1 MTSGGTLRALVSSRE
16 FRGLWIGSTVST
28 AGDQLAVVALSLI
41 VYERT
46 GSPAWTALTWS
57 LSLLPPLISG
67 PMLGWLADRYP
78 RRTVMIICAW
88 LQAALVTLM
97 ALPFMPLWAMVVL
110 LVAVQMVASPFL
122 AAQEAS
128 LPSVLPDSRYDDGV
142 ALFGTSVDV
151 AQMVGLAAAG
161 FLVSGAG
168 PSVAL
173 AIDAGTFVL
182 VAILVHTSVLH
193 RPAADPLRNRSADHP
208 ADEPRSGGV
217 FTLLVTEPRLRS
229 LMGMRLLAGLAM
241 APEGLAV
248 PLAASL
254 NAVWAV
260 GLILAIEPAA
270 NVLGVAV
277 LFRLVR
283 DPAKR
288 ERLIGPLA
296 ILSLAPLVLFIF
308 NPNLTWTVT
317 LLVIAG
323 MAGAYHTPAR
333 SAWMRI
339 MPDAYRGRASGI
351 GRAALRSSQAGG
363 MATAGVVAHGIGSV
377 TATIAGAGGIGLL
390 LAAQA
395 AVAWRRARAR
405 NDPKVVAT

>member
-1 MTSGGTLRALVSSRE
+1 MTSGGTVRALVGNRE

-28 AGDQLAVVALSLI
+28 VGDQLAAVALSLL
-41 VYERT
+41 VFERT
-46 GSPAWTALTWS
+46 QSAAWTALTWS
-57 LSLLPPLISG
+57 LTLFPPLISG
-67 PMLGWLADRYP
+67 PLLGWLADRYP
-78 RRTVMIICAW
+78 RRTVMVWCAW
-88 LQAALVTLM
+88 LQAALVGLM
-97 ALPFMPLWAMVVL
+97 AVPGVPLWLMIVL
-110 LVAVQMVASPFL
+110 LVVVLMISSPFL

-128 LPSVLPDSRYDDGV
+128 LPHVLPDKRYDDGV

-151 AQMVGLAAAG
+151 AQMAGLAAAG
-161 FLVSGAG
+161 FLVTGTSAN
-168 PSVAL
+168 VAL
-173 AIDAGTFVL
+173 AIDAATFVWVAVL
-182 VAILVHTSVLH
+182 VQLSVKH
-193 RPAADPLRNRSADHP
+193 RPAADP
-208 ADEPRSGGV
+208 GGTSRDPEGPKGA

-241 APEGLAV
+241 VPEGLAV

-254 NAVWAV
+254 DAVWAV

-277 LFRLVR
+277 LFRVVR

-296 ILSLAPLVLFIF
+296 ILSLAPLVMFAL
-308 NPNLTWTVT
+308 NPNLTWTIA

-339 MPDAYRGRASGI
+339 LPDAYRGRAYGI
-351 GRAALRSSQAGG
+351 GRAALRSSQGGG
-363 MATAGVVAHGIGSV
+363 MALAGVVAHSIGSV

-390 LAAQA
+390 LATQA
-395 AVAWRRARAR
+395 TVAWRRARTR
-405 NDPKVVAT
+405 NDPKAVAI

>member
-1 MTSGGTLRALVSSRE
+1 MTSGGTIRALVGNRE
-16 FRGLWIGSTVST
+16 FRGMWIGSTVST
-28 AGDQLAVVALSLI
+28 VGDQLAAVALSLL
-41 VYERT
+41 VFERT
-46 GSPAWTALTWS
+46 QSAAWTALTWS
-57 LSLLPPLISG
+57 LTLFPPLVSG
-67 PMLGWLADRYP
+67 PLLGWVADRFP
-78 RRTVMIICAW
+78 RRTVMVWCAW
-88 LQAALVTLM
+88 LQAALVGLM
-97 ALPFMPLWAMVVL
+97 AIPGAPLWLMIVL
-110 LVAVQMVASPFL
+110 LVLVLMISSPFL

-128 LPSVLPDSRYDDGV
+128 LPHVLPDKRYDDGV

-161 FLVSGAG
+161 FLVTNAGAG
-168 PSVAL
+168 VAL
-173 AIDAGTFVL
+173 AIDAASFVW
-182 VAILVHTSVLH
+182 VAILVQLSVKH
-193 RPAADPLRNRSADHP
+193 RPAADPRGAKRDPEGPKGA
-208 ADEPRSGGV
+208 

-241 APEGLAV
+241 VPEGLAV

-254 NAVWAV
+254 DAVWAV

-296 ILSLAPLVLFIF
+296 ILSLAPLVMFALH
-308 NPNLTWTVT
+308 PNLTWTIA

-339 MPDAYRGRASGI
+339 LPDAYRGRAYGI
-351 GRAALRSSQAGG
+351 GRAALRSSQGGG
-363 MATAGVVAHGIGSV
+363 MALAGVVAHSIGSV

-390 LAAQA
+390 LATQA
-395 AVAWRRARAR
+395 TVAWRRARTR
-405 NDPKVVAT
+405 NDPKAVAI

>member
-1 MTSGGTLRALVSSRE
+1 MGNRE
-16 FRGLWIGSTVST
+16 FRGMWIGSTAST
-28 AGDQLAVVALSLI
+28 FGDQLAAVALSLL

-57 LSLLPPLISG
+57 LTLLPSLVSG
-67 PMLGWLADRYP
+67 PLLGWIADRYP
-78 RRTVMIICAW
+78 RRTVMVCCAW
-88 LQAALVTLM
+88 LQAALIGLM
-97 ALPFMPLWAMVVL
+97 ALPGAPLWLMIVL
-110 LVAVQMVASPFL
+110 LVLVLMVASPFL

-128 LPSVLPDSRYDDGV
+128 LPAVLPDKRYDDGV
-142 ALFGTSVDV
+142 ALFGTSTDV
-151 AQMVGLAAAG
+151 AQMAGLAAAG
-161 FLVSGAG
+161 FLVTGLGAH
-168 PSVAL
+168 VAL
-173 AIDAGTFVL
+173 AIDAVTFVL
-182 VAILVHTSVLH
+182 VAVLVQFSVRH
-193 RPAADPLRNRSADHP
+193 RPAAA
-208 ADEPRSGGV
+208 PRGAEVREAEDGKGA

-229 LMGMRLLAGLAM
+229 LMGMRLLAGIAM
-241 APEGLAV
+241 VPEGLAV

-254 NAVWAV
+254 DAVWAV

-296 ILSLAPLVLFIF
+296 VLSLAPLVMFAL
-308 NPNLTWTVT
+308 NPNLTWTIA

-339 MPDAYRGRASGI
+339 LPDAYRGRAYGI
-351 GRAALRSSQAGG
+351 ARTALRSSQGGG
-363 MATAGVVAHGIGSV
+363 MAVAGVVAHAIGSV
-377 TATIAGAGGIGLL
+377 TATVAGAGAIGVL
-390 LAAQA
+390 LAGHAT
-395 AVAWRRARAR
+395 VAWNRARAKA
-405 NDPKVVAT
+405 DPNAVIT

>member
-1 MTSGGTLRALVSSRE
+1 MTSGGTVRALVGNRE
-16 FRGLWIGSTVST
+16 FRGMWIGSTVST
-28 AGDQLAVVALSLI
+28 VGDQLAAVALSLL
-41 VYERT
+41 VFERT
-46 GSPAWTALTWS
+46 QSPAWTALTWS
-57 LSLLPPLISG
+57 LTLFPPLVSG
-67 PMLGWLADRYP
+67 PLLGWLADRFP
-78 RRTVMIICAW
+78 RRTVMVWCAW
-88 LQAALVTLM
+88 LQAALVGLM
-97 ALPFMPLWAMVVL
+97 ALPGAPLWLMIVL
-110 LVAVQMVASPFL
+110 LVLVLMISSPFL

-128 LPSVLPDSRYDDGV
+128 LPHVLPEKRYDDGV

-151 AQMVGLAAAG
+151 AQMAGLAAAG
-161 FLVSGAG
+161 FLVTGAG
-168 PSVAL
+168 ANVAL
-173 AIDAGTFVL
+173 AVDAATFVW
-182 VAILVHTSVLH
+182 VAILVQLSVKH
-193 RPAADPLRNRSADHP
+193 RPAADPRGAKRDPEGPKGAF
-208 ADEPRSGGV
+208 R
-217 FTLLVTEPRLRS
+217 LLVTEPRLRS

-241 APEGLAV
+241 VPEGLAV

-254 NAVWAV
+254 DAVWSV

-296 ILSLAPLVLFIF
+296 ILSLAPLVMFALD
-308 NPNLTWTVT
+308 PNLTWTIV

-339 MPDAYRGRASGI
+339 LPDAYRGRAYGI
-351 GRAALRSSQAGG
+351 GRAALRSSQGGG
-363 MATAGVVAHGIGSV
+363 MALAGVVAHSIGSV

-390 LAAQA
+390 LATQA
-395 AVAWRRARAR
+395 TVAWRRARTR
-405 NDPKVVAT
+405 NDPKAVAI

>member
-1 MTSGGTLRALVSSRE
+1 
-16 FRGLWIGSTVST
+16 
-28 AGDQLAVVALSLI
+28 
-41 VYERT
+41 
-46 GSPAWTALTWS
+46 
-57 LSLLPPLISG
+57 
-67 PMLGWLADRYP
+67 
-78 RRTVMIICAW
+78 
-88 LQAALVTLM
+88 
-97 ALPFMPLWAMVVL
+97 VL
-110 LVAVQMVASPFL
+110 LVVVLMISSPFL

-128 LPSVLPDSRYDDGV
+128 LPHVLPDKRYDDGV

-151 AQMVGLAAAG
+151 AQMAGLAAAG
-161 FLVSGAG
+161 FLVTGTSAN
-168 PSVAL
+168 VAL
-173 AIDAGTFVL
+173 AIDAATFVW
-182 VAILVHTSVLH
+182 VAILVQLSVKH
-193 RPAADPLRNRSADHP
+193 RPAADPRGTHRDPEGPKGA
-208 ADEPRSGGV
+208 

-241 APEGLAV
+241 VPEGLAV

-254 NAVWAV
+254 DAVWAV

-277 LFRLVR
+277 LFRVVR

-296 ILSLAPLVLFIF
+296 ILSLAPLVMFAL
-308 NPNLTWTVT
+308 NPNLTWTIA

-339 MPDAYRGRASGI
+339 LPDAYRGRAYGI
-351 GRAALRSSQAGG
+351 GRAALRSSQGGG
-363 MATAGVVAHGIGSV
+363 MALAGVVAHSIGSV

-390 LAAQA
+390 LATQA
-395 AVAWRRARAR
+395 TVAWRRARTR
-405 NDPKVVAT
+405 NDPKAVAI

>member
-1 MTSGGTLRALVSSRE
+1 MTSGGTIRALVGNRE
-16 FRGLWIGSTVST
+16 FRGMWIGSTVST
-28 AGDQLAVVALSLI
+28 FGDQLAAVALSLL
-41 VYERT
+41 VFERT
-46 GSPAWTALTWS
+46 QSPAWTALTWS
-57 LSLLPPLISG
+57 LTLFPPLISG
-67 PMLGWLADRYP
+67 PLLGWLADRFP
-78 RRTVMIICAW
+78 RRTVMVVCAW
-88 LQAALVTLM
+88 LQAALVALM
-97 ALPFMPLWAMVVL
+97 AVPGTPLWIMIVL
-110 LVAVQMVASPFL
+110 LVVVLMISSPFL

-128 LPSVLPDSRYDDGV
+128 LPHVLPEKRYDDGV

-161 FLVSGAG
+161 FLVINAG
-168 PSVAL
+168 PNLAL
-173 AIDAGTFVL
+173 AIDAASFVW
-182 VAILVHTSVLH
+182 VAILVQVSVRH
-193 RPAADPLRNRSADHP
+193 RPAADPLGAHRDPEGPKGA
-208 ADEPRSGGV
+208 

-241 APEGLAV
+241 VPEGLAV

-254 NAVWAV
+254 DAIWAV

-296 ILSLAPLVLFIF
+296 ILSLAPLVMFALH
-308 NPNLTWTVT
+308 PNLTWTIV

-339 MPDAYRGRASGI
+339 LPDAYRGRAYGI
-351 GRAALRSSQAGG
+351 GRAALRSSQGGG
-363 MATAGVVAHGIGSV
+363 MAVAGVVAHSIGSV

-390 LAAQA
+390 LATQA
-395 AVAWRRARAR
+395 AVAWRRARSR
-405 NDPKVVAT
+405 NDSKAVVI

>member
-1 MTSGGTLRALVSSRE
+1 MTSGGTVRALVGNRE
-16 FRGLWIGSTVST
+16 FRGMWIGSTVST
-28 AGDQLAVVALSLI
+28 VGDQLAAVALSLL
-41 VYERT
+41 VFERT
-46 GSPAWTALTWS
+46 QSAAWTALTWS
-57 LSLLPPLISG
+57 LTLFPPLISG
-67 PMLGWLADRYP
+67 PLLGWLADRFP
-78 RRTVMIICAW
+78 RRTVMVWCAW
-88 LQAALVTLM
+88 LQAALVGLM
-97 ALPFMPLWAMVVL
+97 AVPGAPLWLMIVL
-110 LVAVQMVASPFL
+110 LVIVLMISSPFL

-128 LPSVLPDSRYDDGV
+128 LPSVLPDKRYDDGV

-151 AQMVGLAAAG
+151 AQMAGLAAAG
-161 FLVSGAG
+161 FLVTNTSA
-168 PSVAL
+168 SFAL
-173 AIDAGTFVL
+173 AIDAATFVW
-182 VAILVHTSVLH
+182 VAILVQLSVKH
-193 RPAADPLRNRSADHP
+193 RPAADPRGAKRDPEGPKGA
-208 ADEPRSGGV
+208 

-241 APEGLAV
+241 VPEGLAV

-254 NAVWAV
+254 DAVWSV

-296 ILSLAPLVLFIF
+296 ILSLAPLVMFAL
-308 NPNLTWTVT
+308 NPNLTWTIA

-339 MPDAYRGRASGI
+339 LPDAYRGRAYGI
-351 GRAALRSSQAGG
+351 GRAALRSSQGGG
-363 MATAGVVAHGIGSV
+363 MALAGVVAHSIGSV

-390 LAAQA
+390 LATQA
-395 AVAWRRARAR
+395 TVAWRRARTR
-405 NDPKVVAT
+405 NDPKAVAI